1 MFRFIPIDGAI
12 QQIRKKLHTRNTV
25 ILKDTNSIKII
36 LTIFCHSIFEDG
48 SSLQPLEKF

>member
-1 MFRFIPIDGAI
+1 MVLYSKLE
-12 QQIRKKLHTRNTV
+12 KKLHTRNTV

-48 SSLQPLEKF
+48 NSQHPFEKFPVYMCDI